1 MFCFAADDDDDNEKG
16 MLMMVSRS
24 ELLVPINQM
33 GNETTVGGLFLDKAR
48 SMLTI
53 LANRGRLTVLRWLL
67 VVTNISQNGTNGFT
81 QKIAHKTTEIK

>member
-1 MFCFAADDDDDNEKG
+1 MFCFAADDDDDNENG

-48 SMLTI
+48 SMLTL
-53 LANRGRLTVLRWLL
+53 LAKRSRLTVLRSYWWLQTYL
-67 VVTNISQNGTNGFT
+67 KMEQMVSRR
-81 QKIAHKTTEIK
+81 K